1 MIRDWY
7 NLTLHNG
14 TLEGNIIGFKDIGT
28 TFDNTQEMMLHYV
41 DESHQFGDAHVVST
55 IVNYM
60 LALLDPKAD
69 FIDEDA
75 APEAFVSIPF
85 DDEPERGA

>member
-14 TLEGNIIGFKDIGT
+14 TLEGNIIQFKDIGS

-41 DESHQFGDAHVVST
+41 DESHEFGDARVVAQ
-55 IVNYM
+55 IVDYQ
-60 LALLDPKAD
+60 LALHDPKAD
-69 FIDEDA
+69 FIDGDA
-75 APEAFVSIPF
+75 APEAFVSIPY
-85 DDEPERGA
+85 DEEPEMG